1 MNGIDLLF
9 VATGDANLELRLNQ
23 HFGQQFPRIHVWVD
37 PHDTGGHALLT
48 GLAANRGC
56 LHCLYQQSE
65 GTSLHNRASFIAPGQ
80 DLTITLGGCSDR
92 FLPFS
97 GLTASRAAIEAVRLG
112 VTVLE
117 GATTT
122 SSLLSWYEGDRELRA
137 RGFEPSKRT
146 ALFSPGERKVLMRFG
161 DENCTVCSGWTT

>member
-48 GLAANRGC
+48 GLVANRGC
-56 LHCLYQQSE
+56 LHCLYQQDE

-80 DLTITLGGCSDR
+80 DLSKTLGGCSDR

-97 GLTASRAAIEAVRLG
+97 GLVASRAAIEAVRLG
-112 VTVLE
+112 VEVLE
-117 GATTT
+117 GEVSMST
-122 SSLLSWYEGDRELRA
+122 LWSWYETDSELRA
-137 RGFEPSKRT
+137 NGFEPSKR
-146 ALFSPGERKVLMRFG
+146 AAMFSPGERKVETRFVH
-161 DENCTVCSGWTT
+161 ENCPTCSGWNT